1 MPLFRYRAINEKG
14 RKSSGKLSAAN
25 EQDLGERLA
34 ELGLELIDAREE
46 TNSRLSLVLSPG
58 VRTRDL
64 IELCIDMEELIRA
77 GVPVLD
83 ALSDVRD
90 ATTSPRLR
98 DVLSSVASDV
108 GNGQMLSLALAEH
121 PEAFN
126 TIFVGVINAGER
138 SGNLEDA
145 FHHLIGHLKWTDE
158 MNQKIRAAARYPL
171 FVLVTTIGLALAM
184 MLFLVPQLSEF
195 LTSLQM
201 ELPFMTIAL
210 MATSDFV
217 EAYWWLLLALPLIVV
232 LLVRLVYT
240 RSERLAHRLDHLLFR
255 LPLIGMTLRKIAL
268 SRFAHFF
275 TVMYKSGI
283 GILECME
290 TARGVVGNRSLSA
303 SLQVARER
311 VEQGSTLTNALRSTE
326 EFPDLVIR
334 MVRVGEES
342 GNLDR
347 SLESVSYF
355 YDREVTDSVDRMVGA
370 VQPTLTLIVGA
381 LLVWIVLAVMGPMY
395 DSFSNLPI

>member
-1 MPLFRYRAINEKG
+1 
-14 RKSSGKLSAAN
+14 
-25 EQDLGERLA
+25 
-34 ELGLELIDAREE
+34 
-46 TNSRLSLVLSPG
+46 
-58 VRTRDL
+58 
-64 IELCIDMEELIRA
+64 
-77 GVPVLD
+77 
-83 ALSDVRD
+83 
-90 ATTSPRLR
+90 
-98 DVLSSVASDV
+98 
-108 GNGQMLSLALAEH
+108 LALAEH

-171 FVLVTTIGLALAM
+171 FVLAATIGLALAM

-255 LPLIGMTLRKIAL
+255 LPVIGMTLRKIAL

-290 TARGVVGNRSLSA
+290 TARGVVANRSLSA

>member
-1 MPLFRYRAINEKG
+1 MPLYRYRAINAKG
-14 RKSSGKLSAAN
+14 RKNTGKLSAAN
-25 EQDLGERLA
+25 EAELDERLA
-34 ELGLELIDAREE
+34 ELGLELIDVEE
-46 TNSRLSLVLSPG
+46 QRDSRLSALFAG
-58 VRTRDL
+58 RVRTRDL

-83 ALSDVRD
+83 ALTDVRD

-98 DVLSSVASDV
+98 DVLSAVASDV
-108 GNGQMLSLALAEH
+108 GNGRMLSLALAEH
-121 PEAFN
+121 PQTFN
-126 TIFVGVINAGER
+126 DIFVGVINAGER

-145 FHHLIGHLKWTDE
+145 FHHLVGHLKWTDE

-171 FVLVTTIGLALAM
+171 FVLVTTIALAMAM
-184 MLFLVPQLSEF
+184 MLFLVPELSRF

-201 ELPFMTIAL
+201 DLPTMTVAL
-210 MATSDFV
+210 LATSRFV
-217 EAYWWLLLALPLIVV
+217 QEWWWVVLATPLILV
-232 LLVRLVYT
+232 LLVRFLH
-240 RSERLAHRLDHLLFR
+240 RNSPSMAHRLDYLLFR
-255 LPLIGMTLRKIAL
+255 LPGIGIVLRKIAL

-290 TARGVVGNRSLSA
+290 TARGVVANRSLSA
-303 SLQVARER
+303 SLHIARER
-311 VEQGSTLTNALRSTE
+311 VEQGSTLTNALRSTA

-347 SLESVSYF
+347 SLESITYF
-355 YDREVTDSVDRMVGA
+355 YDREVSDSVDRMVGA
-370 VQPTLTLIVGA
+370 VQPTLTLLVGA